1 MSLKELRQL
10 RRDRLTLAMMALLPL
25 VQLVLFGY
33 GCSAPIVATNNNA
46 YLGVVTQSSNCWRLG
61 EHSSKR
67 RLLVLQ
73 RALGHRRRR
82 TLLSLTRSR

>member
-61 EHSSKR
+61 ENTPQSGGYWFYKEPWAIAAG
-67 RLLVLQ
+67 
-73 RALGHRRRR
+73 ALCCR
-82 TLLSLTRSR
+82 